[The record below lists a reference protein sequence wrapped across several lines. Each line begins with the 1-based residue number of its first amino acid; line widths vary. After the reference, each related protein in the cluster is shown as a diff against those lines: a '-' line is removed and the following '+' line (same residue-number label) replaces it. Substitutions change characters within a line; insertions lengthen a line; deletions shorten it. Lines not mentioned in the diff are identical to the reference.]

1 MNYFYIDTSALVK
14 RLYEEPGTEVIDF
27 LLDHSLSS
35 ELSPLFISIWGISE
49 AIAVLNRK
57 KNKLKMNDDDFHII
71 LQSFIQEVIKFYLVT
86 VKDEDILTSCKY
98 ALKYN
103 LNSADAY
110 YLSCMVEIRN
120 ILQPLN
126 QNLVLISSDTRFL
139 NAAEKEGFKTL
150 NPEKNTKDEVLLLL
164 RLP

>member
-1 MNYFYIDTSALVK
+1 
-14 RLYEEPGTEVIDF
+14 
-27 LLDHSLSS
+27 
-35 ELSPLFISIWGISE
+35 
-49 AIAVLNRK
+49 
-57 KNKLKMNDDDFHII
+57 
-71 LQSFIQEVIKFYLVT
+71 
-86 VKDEDILTSCKY
+86 
-98 ALKYN
+98 
-103 LNSADAY
+103 
-110 YLSCMVEIRN
+110 MVEIRN